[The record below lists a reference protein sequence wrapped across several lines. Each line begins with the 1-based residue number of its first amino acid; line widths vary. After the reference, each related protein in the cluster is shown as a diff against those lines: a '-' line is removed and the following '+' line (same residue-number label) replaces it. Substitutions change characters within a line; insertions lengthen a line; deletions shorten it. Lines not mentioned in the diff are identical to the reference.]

1 MRKAIV
7 IVVAFVAL
15 TLAGCKSKQDQLT
28 ELNAQFDRLNA
39 EYQKNCITAP
49 IEEMKHNDA
58 KCKAERDE
66 MNPIGKKMIDLQ
78 NDIAASKR

>member
-1 MRKAIV
+1 MRKTAIA
-7 IVVAFVAL
+7 IAFLAL
-15 TLAGCKSKQDQLT
+15 TFVGCKSKQDQFA
-28 ELNAQFDRLNA
+28 ELNAQFDILNA
-39 EYQKNCITAP
+39 QYQKNCITAP

-66 MNPIGKKMIDLQ
+66 MNPLGKRMMDLQ

>member
-1 MRKAIV
+1 MRKTAIA
-7 IVVAFVAL
+7 IAFVSL
-15 TLAGCKSKQDQLT
+15 TLAGCKSKQDQLV
-28 ELNAQFDRLNA
+28 ELNAKFDILNA
-39 EYQKNCITAP
+39 QYQKNCITAP

-66 MNPIGKKMIDLQ
+66 MNPLGKRMMDLQ